1 MKKFKSLFLGLIAA
15 VFLAGC
21 AAPTAVPQTSASQD
35 SIAARE
41 YAGLSNPALE
51 DPSVKRVGLDI
62 DDTVLFSSPAFDKG
76 FAEAQAYTDEFWTIV
91 NASDE
96 ALSRIKP
103 KTIEIIN
110 AHKAKN
116 HEIFL
121 ITARNGSGG
130 EVLKKYMA
138 SLLNIP
144 AANTYFAPGGKTQI
158 LKELGIDAYYGDSD
172 SDIQYA
178 QEAGAIP
185 IRIMRSSDSGYKSK
199 YNPGSLGEFVVPDSE

>member
-1 MKKFKSLFLGLIAA
+1 MKKFKSLFLTLIAA
-15 VFLAGC
+15 LFLAGC
-21 AAPTAVPQTSASQD
+21 AAAPVVPQQSAAQAS
-35 SIAARE
+35 AVAERL
-41 YAGLSNPALE
+41 AGINPALE

-62 DDTVLFSSPAFDKG
+62 DDTLLFSSPAFDKG

-96 ALSRIKP
+96 ELSLIKP

-110 AHKAKN
+110 AHKEKG

-121 ITARNGSGG
+121 ITARNEAGG

-138 SLLNIP
+138 SLLDIPEGNI
-144 AANTYFAPGGKTQI
+144 YFAPSGKTEL
-158 LKELGIDAYYGDSD
+158 LKKLQIDAFYGDSD
-172 SDIQYA
+172 SDIQCA

-185 IRIMRSSDSGYKSK
+185 VRIMRSPDSGYKSK
-199 YNPGSLGEFVVPDSE
+199 YNPGSLGEFIVPDSE